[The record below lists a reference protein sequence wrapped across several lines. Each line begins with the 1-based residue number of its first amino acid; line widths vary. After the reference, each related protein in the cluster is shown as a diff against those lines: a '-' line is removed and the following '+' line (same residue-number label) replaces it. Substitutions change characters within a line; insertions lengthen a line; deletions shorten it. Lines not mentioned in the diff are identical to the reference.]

1 MADGLDELNRTI
13 ARFEHARDEL
23 DAKIREAHAATKDAR
38 QAQRDL
44 EALIETTIPEKA
56 HALMDKV
63 VSAELSKLLDQVVD
77 GMHTTEA
84 RITKRFD
91 TIAGILMGEDKSQR
105 RKGKPTIEQLAK
117 HAAARR
123 G

>member
-1 MADGLDELNRTI
+1 MADGIDELNRTI

-38 QAQRDL
+38 QAQRAL
-44 EALIETTIPEKA
+44 AALIEESIPEKA
-56 HALMDKV
+56 HAVMDKV
-63 VSAELSKLLDQVVD
+63 VSAELKKLLDQVVD

-91 TIAGILMGEDKSQR
+91 TIAGILLGEDKSQR
-105 RKGKPTIEQLAK
+105 RKGKPTIEHLARQ
-117 HAAARR
+117 AVRR